1 MPYLLDLCTREI
13 FEVTKCP
20 GKPQDWLSVNI
31 DAKRLRSMSPHELE
45 WEYFPARGILNQEKS
60 QLIVEDWD
68 EAFDIEY
75 YTREG
80 TLMWTNS
87 GPSQIRF

>member
-13 FEVTKCP
+13 FEVKQIP
-20 GKPQDWLSVNI
+20 GNPSDWISVNI
-31 DAKRLRSMSPHELE
+31 DAKRLRSTSPHEIE
-45 WEYFPARGILNQEKS
+45 FEYFPSRGLLNGD

-80 TLMWTNS
+80 TLKWTYGEPN
-87 GPSQIRF
+87 QIRF

>member
-13 FEVTKCP
+13 FEVKKIP
-20 GKPQDWLSVNI
+20 GNPSDWVSVNI

-45 WEYFPARGILNQEKS
+45 FEYFPARGLLNGD

-75 YTREG
+75 YTRGG
-80 TLMWTNS
+80 TLKWTY
-87 GPSQIRF
+87 GEPSQIRF

>member
-45 WEYFPARGILNQEKS
+45 WEYFPARGLLNQETS
-60 QLIVEDWD
+60 QLIIEDWD

-80 TLMWTNS
+80 TLMWSNG